1 MSHSSQETAVRTWD
15 LGGEKNNDAKLARD
29 RIPRRRGLK
38 LKTPAMPPITRS
50 LIAKYGVALALAGMA
65 LGLDLVSKSVLGET
79 ATGLFILAA
88 MVSSWYGG
96 MGPGIVT
103 VLAADLFNTVFF
115 YNPHFSLS
123 LGVHGPKKVAL
134 FSMSALLVS
143 WLTTRKRRAEGAL
156 RKLNEELEARVACRT
171 AALKESNEQL
181 EEFCRT
187 LAHDLRA
194 PLRSMQ
200 GFAHLLLEEN
210 GSQLDAA
217 GQDYAQRISTSAER
231 MGELILDLL
240 AYSQLSRAKYRLE
253 KIDMTRVIENIL
265 QSFASEIEANR
276 AVVSVKSSF
285 PLIMGDRATVE
296 NAITNLIS
304 NALKFKDP
312 EKRLWIRIWAEDQ
325 TDRVRLWIADN
336 GIGIDPQYQ
345 ERIFGVFERL
355 HKRESYLGTGIG
367 LAMVKKGV
375 ERMGG
380 EVGVESKPGAGS
392 RFWIE
397 LAKAD

>member
-1 MSHSSQETAVRTWD
+1 MYSNQETAARTWD
-15 LGGEKNNDAKLARD
+15 LGDGGAKTPSDRMPRRHGFQLRAPTIPLKTRSVLARYG
-29 RIPRRRGLK
+29 I
-38 LKTPAMPPITRS
+38 AM
-50 LIAKYGVALALAGMA
+50 VLAGAA
-65 LGLDLVSKSVLGET
+65 LGLDLVSKSFLGET

-88 MVSSWYGG
+88 MISSWYGG
-96 MGPGIVT
+96 MGPGLVA
-103 VLAADLFNTVFF
+103 VAAADLFNVIFF

-123 LGVHGPKKVAL
+123 LGVHGAKRVAL

-143 WLTTRKRRAEGAL
+143 WLTARKRRAEGAL
-156 RKLNEELEARVACRT
+156 KKLNEELEERVASRT
-171 AALKESNEQL
+171 AALQESNEQL

-200 GFAHLLLEEN
+200 GFGHLLLEEN
-210 GSQLDAA
+210 GSQLDEA
-217 GQDYAQRISTSAER
+217 GRDYAQRISASAER

-253 KIDMTRVIENIL
+253 KIDLTRVIGNVL
-265 QSFASEIEANR
+265 QRFADEIGVNR

-285 PLIMGDRATVE
+285 PSIMADRATVE
-296 NAITNLIS
+296 NAIANLIS
-304 NALKFKDP
+304 NALKFRDP
-312 EKRLWIRIWAEDQ
+312 EKRPWIRIWAEEQ
-325 TDRVRLWIADN
+325 PDRVRLWVADN

-355 HKRESYLGTGIG
+355 HKMDSYLGTGIG

-380 EVGVESKPGAGS
+380 EVGVESKLGKGS

-397 LAKAD
+397 LAKGG

>member
-1 MSHSSQETAVRTWD
+1 MPWERGLQLKAAVMPPKA
-15 LGGEKNNDAKLARD
+15 LSFLARY
-29 RIPRRRGLK
+29 GL
-38 LKTPAMPPITRS
+38 A
-50 LIAKYGVALALAGMA
+50 IALTAAA
-65 LGLDLVSKSVLGET
+65 LGLDLISKSVLGET

-88 MVSSWYGG
+88 MVSAWYGG
-96 MGPGIVT
+96 MGPGIVA

-123 LGVHGPKKVAL
+123 LGVHGPKKVLL

-143 WLTTRKRRAEGAL
+143 WLTTRKRRAEGEL
-156 RKLNEELEARVACRT
+156 RKLNEELEQRVRIRT
-171 AALKESNEQL
+171 AALLESNNQL

-210 GSQLDAA
+210 GRQLDAE
-217 GQDYAQRISTSAER
+217 GRDYAQRISTSAER

-240 AYSQLSRAKYRLE
+240 AYSHLSRAEYRLE
-253 KIDMTRVIENIL
+253 KIDLTGMVGNIL
-265 QSFASEIEANR
+265 QTFADEIRTNR
-276 AVVSVKSSF
+276 AVVSRESTF
-285 PLIMGDRATVE
+285 PLIIGDRATVE

-304 NALKFKDP
+304 NALKFRNPDARP
-312 EKRLWIRIWAEDQ
+312 RIRIWAEEQ
-325 TDRVRLWIADN
+325 SDRVRLWVADN
-336 GIGIDPQYQ
+336 GIGIEPQYQ
-345 ERIFGVFERL
+345 ERIFRVFERL
-355 HKRESYLGTGIG
+355 HKKEAYSGTGIG

-380 EVGVESKPGAGS
+380 QVGLESKPGEGS

-397 LAKAD
+397 LPKG